1 MRNHTPNS
9 KKPTNLKITTIPKT
23 LSPNMRK
30 TLKEYY
36 IETNRKLE
44 QLNSNKKIKNIDQ
57 PLQEFYES
65 IKKNIETLKQLLE
78 ETKKQKLIS
87 IKNHRIY
94 EEDFILFNKTKD
106 NNLLSY
112 IKKEKENKEKTKKY
126 KEESCQYQKKINE
139 MKTKAHLI
147 FQKYQN
153 EKINYEKLIQ
163 EYEEEKNLNENI
175 GKKVDEIF
183 LKIQK
188 KKEEIKLKFETL
200 QNNEKKIKKSKIQNE
215 ETNEEKR
222 NINNNY
228 QNAKGNIR
236 VFCRVRPNLEKE
248 KNLEKCI
255 FDFSEKNITIY
266 GPYQKSNIGKKEEN
280 RIKENYKF
288 DKIFTPEN
296 NQENIFEEISHMV
309 QSSLDGFNVCI
320 FAYGQTGSGKTYTME
335 GENDDKKRGLI
346 PRALERIFN
355 NINHMEKLN
364 WVFKVNLSCLE
375 IYLDQIR
382 DLLKENKGKNQNNI
396 INKDDNL
403 VKIELNDY
411 NDFIKYYENAKEKRK
426 VAETQCNEKS
436 SRSHFIFQI
445 LINCFNKDKN
455 IKREGSLNLIDLAG
469 SERTNKS
476 GVIGDRLKETISINK
491 SLTALKSV
499 IGALV
504 AVDNKN
510 CNFVPYKDSVLT
522 TYLQPY
528 LGGDSKTLMFV
539 NISPVLNSFNESSC
553 SLRFATDVN
562 SCIIDRDKTEFD

>member
-1 MRNHTPNS
+1 MRNQTPNN
-9 KKPTNLKITTIPKT
+9 KKPKYLKITTVPKT

-30 TLKEYY
+30 TLKEFY

-44 QLNSNKKIKNIDQ
+44 KLNSNKIIKNIDQ

-65 IKKNIETLKQLLE
+65 MKKNTEVLKQLLE

-87 IKNHRIY
+87 FQNHRIY
-94 EEDFILFNKTKD
+94 EEDFDLFSKTKE
-106 NNLLSY
+106 NNLLTY
-112 IKKEKENKEKTKKY
+112 IKKEKENNEKTKKY
-126 KEESCQYQKKINE
+126 KEESFKYQKKINE
-139 MKTKAHLI
+139 MKTRAHLI

-163 EYEEEKNLNENI
+163 EYEEEKTLNENI

-183 LKIQK
+183 LKKKK
-188 KKEEIKLKFETL
+188 KKEDIKSKFKTL
-200 QNNEKKIKKSKIQNE
+200 ENNEKLIKEAKIKNE
-215 ETNEEKR
+215 EINEEKR
-222 NINNNY
+222 NTNNNY

-236 VFCRVRPNLEKE
+236 VFCRVRPNLQKE
-248 KNLEKCI
+248 KNLETCL

-266 GPYQKSNIGKKEEN
+266 GPYQKSNVGKKEEN

-296 NQENIFEEISHMV
+296 SQENIFEEISHMV

-335 GENDDKKRGLI
+335 GENDNKRGLI
-346 PRALERIFN
+346 PRALERIFD

-364 WVFKVNLSCLE
+364 WIFKVNLSCLE

-382 DLLKENKGKNQNNI
+382 DLLKEIKGKNQNNI

-403 VKIELNDY
+403 VKIELKDFNDWV
-411 NDFIKYYENAKEKRK
+411 KYYETAKEKRK

-436 SRSHFIFQI
+436 SRSHCIFQI
-445 LINCFNKDKN
+445 LINCYNKDKN

-476 GVIGDRLKETISINK
+476 GVVGDRLKETISINK

-562 SCIIDRDKTEFD
+562 SCIIDRDKTDFD

>member
-1 MRNHTPNS
+1 MRNHTPNN
-9 KKPTNLKITTIPKT
+9 KKSTNVKITKAPKT

-30 TLKEYY
+30 TLKKLY

-44 QLNSNKKIKNIDQ
+44 ELNSNKIIKNIDQ

-65 IKKNIETLKQLLE
+65 IKKNTEILKQLLE
-78 ETKKQKLIS
+78 ETKKQKCIS
-87 IKNHRIY
+87 VKNHRIF
-94 EEDFILFNKTKD
+94 EEDFELFSKTKE
-106 NNLLSY
+106 NNLLTY
-112 IKKEKENKEKTKKY
+112 LKKEKENNEKTKKY
-126 KEESCQYQKKINE
+126 KEESFQYQKKINE
-139 MKTKAHLI
+139 MKTRAHFI

-153 EKINYEKLIQ
+153 EKINYEKLIH
-163 EYEEEKNLNENI
+163 EYEEEKTLNENI
-175 GKKVDEIF
+175 GKKVDEIY

-188 KKEEIKLKFETL
+188 KKDDIKSKFKTL
-200 QNNEKKIKKSKIQNE
+200 ENNEKLIKEAKIKNE
-215 ETNEEKR
+215 EINEEKR
-222 NINNNY
+222 NTNNNY

-236 VFCRVRPNLEKE
+236 VFCRVRPNLQKE
-248 KNLEKCI
+248 KNLETCL

-296 NQENIFEEISHMV
+296 SQENIFEEISHMV

-335 GENDDKKRGLI
+335 GENDNKRGLI
-346 PRALERIFN
+346 PRALERIFD

-382 DLLKENKGKNQNNI
+382 DLLKEIKGKNQNNI

-403 VKIELNDY
+403 VKIELKDFNDWV
-411 NDFIKYYENAKEKRK
+411 KYYETAKEKRK

-436 SRSHFIFQI
+436 SRSHCIFQI
-445 LINCFNKDKN
+445 LINCFNKEKN

-476 GVIGDRLKETISINK
+476 GVVGDRLKETISINK

-510 CNFVPYKDSVLT
+510 SNFVPYKDSVLT